1 MIVEDERGPEMTRR
15 QDIADA
21 GVALIAQR
29 GVRALTHRGVDSAA
43 SLPPGSTSY
52 YARTRRDLIAL
63 VVERLADYTQ
73 EDLDDF
79 AIPAEVSRAD
89 AVHLAAAFLDQLTR
103 REDAQAVRFALLFEL
118 RGDKELRAMLTAEAP
133 VRGHLIE
140 AALGVLHAIGVDD
153 PSLHAPDL
161 VGLIDALLMYRTSA
175 AAPIDAPQVLGAYL
189 AGLR

>member
-29 GVRALTHRGVDSAA
+29 GVRALTHRAVDSRAA
-43 SLPPGSTSY
+43 LPPGSTSY

-79 AIPAEVSRAD
+79 VIPAEVSRAD
-89 AVHLAAAFLDQLTR
+89 AVHLAAAFLDQLAR

-133 VRGHLIE
+133 VRRHLIE
-140 AALGVLHAIGVDD
+140 AALGVLHANGVDD